1 MRISELSEH
10 SGSPVPSIKYYLR
23 EGLLHRGERT
33 SPNQARYD
41 GSHVRRLRL
50 IRALTEVGGLSLA
63 DTRSL
68 LEGIDGNSVSN
79 HDLLGRTLMTVD
91 SGGREPA
98 GPEGGDLELADALAE
113 QQGWFVY
120 PDSPM
125 RHRLAQILA
134 TFRSLGMELDRDWLD
149 SYAEAAEQ
157 LAQADMQ
164 YVEGLTDVD
173 ELLEKAVV
181 GTVLG
186 DSLLASLRRLA
197 QASASRDRQRP

>member
-41 GSHVRRLRL
+41 GSHLRRLRL

-98 GPEGGDLELADALAE
+98 GPEEGDLELADALAE

-125 RHRLAQILA
+125 RDRLAQVLA
-134 TFRSLGMELDRDWLD
+134 TFRTLGMELDRDWLD
-149 SYAEAAEQ
+149 NYAEAADR

-164 YVEGLTDVD
+164 YVDGLTDVD

-197 QASASRDRQRP
+197 QASVSRDRQRP

>member
-41 GSHVRRLRL
+41 RSHLRRLRL
-50 IRALTEVGGLSLA
+50 IRALTEVGGLSIA
-63 DTRSL
+63 DTRAL
-68 LEGIDGNSVSN
+68 LEGVDGESPSH

-91 SGGREPA
+91 ADVRDSSGPQQR
-98 GPEGGDLELADALAE
+98 DLELADTLTGK
-113 QQGWFVY
+113 QGWHVY

-125 RHRLAQILA
+125 RDRLAQVLA
-134 TFRSLGMELDRDWLD
+134 TFRALGMELDQDWLD
-149 SYAEAAEQ
+149 SYAAAADR
-157 LAQADMQ
+157 LAQADLE
-164 YVEGLTDVD
+164 YVGGLTDVD
-173 ELLEKAVV
+173 ELLEKAVI

-186 DSLLASLRRLA
+186 DSLLAALRRLA
-197 QASASRDRQRP
+197 QASISRGQQEP